1 MEKGGNR
8 NQCNDDAFNE
18 ERRRVIIKMGRSV
31 VTWTMDDLVFLVVRF
46 FSFKNLVY
54 LIIFAF
60 ALPLLAWIFVAK
72 NEPSMDFAAAMEMQV
87 KYNTIQHRDSM

>member
-1 MEKGGNR
+1 
-8 NQCNDDAFNE
+8 
-18 ERRRVIIKMGRSV
+18 MGRSV
-31 VTWTMDDLVFLVVRF
+31 VTWTMDDVVFHVVRF

-87 KYNTIQHRDSM
+87 KYLYYSGIHFMVHRTMVQSSYSFNLLPIPFYST